1 MARSFDMVAEYL
13 GTVAQVHSAFCSKDY
28 WLDRLAEGRADVST
42 LDSFAEDGHG
52 GTDITTTQTM
62 RAAGLPASSPSST
75 SVTSAWSAKST
86 GARSPT
92 GVPSGRCAAAS
103 PARPRPSPARV
114 S

>member
-62 RAAGLPASSPSST
+62 RAAGLRQVGFQTHMFGTVAVQWGVAPREGA
-75 SVTSAWSAKST
+75 A
-86 GARSPT
+86 GAR
-92 GVPSGRCAAAS
+92 AAAG
-103 PARPRPSPARV
+103 AR
-114 S
+114 